1 MKDNRFI
8 ELVNLYIDRQ
18 ITTAEATELEAEMQ
32 ENPRR
37 RAIYR
42 QYCQMHRAT
51 TLVYESFR
59 NHAAGQQTDIAV
71 DRANITHIGNRNRSR
86 RVRWTYYAGGLA
98 AACLALALVRLSSP
112 GTVSSGLAAV
122 PKPASPAA
130 VVAVQPVAALVSQV
144 DLAGKT
150 RLDSLRNGSL
160 AGTEDYSALLAAL
173 RREEQRALANGQLE
187 PGRLPSLFDDGVF
200 ESPQVSSANNQRIF
214 RVSQTPAQQAEFTA
228 FQFQR

>member
-1 MKDNRFI
+1 MKDNRFV

-18 ITTAEATELEAEMQ
+18 ITTAEATELEEEMQ
-32 ENPRR
+32 AHPRR
-37 RAIYR
+37 RAVYR

-59 NHAAGQQTDIAV
+59 NHAAGQQQDIAV
-71 DRANITHIGNRNRSR
+71 DRASITRIGNRDRSR

-98 AACLALALVRLSSP
+98 AACLALALVRLNFPGSVSP
-112 GTVSSGLAAV
+112 GLAAL
-122 PKPASPAA
+122 PAPASPAA
-130 VVAVQPVAALVSQV
+130 VVAVQPAAAVASQV
-144 DLAGKT
+144 SFSRNT
-150 RLDSLRNGSL
+150 RVDSLRNGSL
-160 AGTEDYSALLAAL
+160 AGTEDYAALLAAL

-200 ESPQVSSANNQRIF
+200 ESPQVPSANNQRIF
-214 RVSQTPAQQAEFTA
+214 RVRQAPAQQAEFTA